1 LFVGVALAV
10 AWPIFSGKFSQARLA
25 TVKQD
30 VVTRLDHWRDALR
43 ILRRDGDAMFG
54 EGLGSFPS
62 AYFWGSR
69 AATRPATYS
78 FASENGNTFLRLGS
92 GESLYFEQLVAVK
105 PGREYKLDL
114 DMRSQSDPASLTVP
128 VCEKALLSS
137 FTCAWNTL
145 KLNTP
150 PGQWGHYEIRI
161 DTAKFGPPASL
172 FPRPVKLSMFN
183 GRAGTVVDVDNV
195 ALYDDVGHSLVVN
208 GDFSE
213 GMDHWFFSTDSHLA
227 WHTKNLFVHV
237 LFEQG
242 WLGLIIFAALLV
254 YAVMHVFKRVLSG
267 DALGI
272 ALIASLT
279 AFIVVGAADS
289 LIDETRIGFLF
300 FLLLSIALIVAPGRN
315 RNPVR
320 NGDRSRRML

>member
-1 LFVGVALAV
+1 
-10 AWPIFSGKFSQARLA
+10 
-25 TVKQD
+25 
-30 VVTRLDHWRDALR
+30 
-43 ILRRDGDAMFG
+43 
-54 EGLGSFPS
+54 
-62 AYFWGSR
+62 
-69 AATRPATYS
+69 
-78 FASENGNTFLRLGS
+78 
-92 GESLYFEQLVAVK
+92 
-105 PGREYKLDL
+105 
-114 DMRSQSDPASLTVP
+114 
-128 VCEKALLSS
+128 
-137 FTCAWNTL
+137 
-145 KLNTP
+145 
-150 PGQWGHYEIRI
+150 
-161 DTAKFGPPASL
+161 
-172 FPRPVKLSMFN
+172 
-183 GRAGTVVDVDNV
+183 
-195 ALYDDVGHSLVVN
+195 
-208 GDFSE
+208 
-213 GMDHWFFSTDSHLA
+213 MDHWFFSTDSHLA
-227 WHTKNLFVHV
+227 WHAKNLFVHV